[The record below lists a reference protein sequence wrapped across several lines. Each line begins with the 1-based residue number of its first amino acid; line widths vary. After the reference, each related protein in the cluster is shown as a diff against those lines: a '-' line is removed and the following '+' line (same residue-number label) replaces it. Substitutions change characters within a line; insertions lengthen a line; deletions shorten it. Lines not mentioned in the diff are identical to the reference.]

1 MVDWALAS
9 HLHPF
14 AGAIVL
20 PDKRQQSSGST
31 PDPRHHFR
39 CFLLHAPYLTEK
51 EKTGRAEKGL
61 KATIFGISS
70 MVERRALTAYMLV
83 QVQHP
88 GPLFLPPT
96 LENQTKMVYIE

>member
-1 MVDWALAS
+1 MGRQHWIPERRQPLYLIMWVGFLMVDWALAS

-39 CFLLHAPYLTEK
+39 CFLPLAPYLTEK
-51 EKTGRAEKGL
+51 EKTGRAEKDWKQLHSG
-61 KATIFGISS
+61 
-70 MVERRALTAYMLV
+70 LV
-83 QVQHP
+83 QW
-88 GPLFLPPT
+88 
-96 LENQTKMVYIE
+96 